1 MNHNSLKEIISWIAT
16 HGINA
21 YSAKTI
27 ERDLNIQIDE
37 SFHSAHSVI
46 SKVLMDALNAAQIT
60 TNIKSPAST
69 DDFFDLMLTF
79 LENLSDYKADFQ
91 TLFNQKNL
99 SFENFNLVPVVNE
112 LTQTLLNSKIET
124 FLDKITHTLIICNI
138 LYTWINDETP
148 DLSSTLTKINHV
160 SQSIFVSS

>member
-21 YSAKTI
+21 YSEKTI
-27 ERDLNIQIDE
+27 EHDLNIQIDE

-46 SKVLMDALNAAQIT
+46 SKVLMDALNAAQLT
-60 TNIKSPAST
+60 TDIKSPAST

-79 LENLSDYKADFQ
+79 LENLSDYKSDFQ
-91 TLFNQKNL
+91 ILFNQKHL
-99 SFENFNLVPVVNE
+99 SFENFNLVPVINE

-160 SQSIFVSS
+160 SQSIFISS